1 MPIAVFFAI
10 ASTQRA
16 FSGAQNKSGK
26 LQGVQGF
33 ERFTCAAF
41 SVGKAGMKGEM
52 RGGGCCKPNLGSRL
66 ALPENSFPRAHVGK
80 AGRSTERGIQGGA
93 NKNCIPQIHS
103 T

>member
-33 ERFTCAAF
+33 ERFTRAAF
-41 SVGKAGMKGEM
+41 SVGKTRMKGE
-52 RGGGCCKPNLGSRL
+52 RSGEGCCKPNLGSRL
-66 ALPENSFPRAHVGK
+66 ALPEDSFPRAHVGIWGK
-80 AGRSTERGIQGGA
+80 LGGVRREEF
-93 NKNCIPQIHS
+93 KEGK
-103 T
+103 